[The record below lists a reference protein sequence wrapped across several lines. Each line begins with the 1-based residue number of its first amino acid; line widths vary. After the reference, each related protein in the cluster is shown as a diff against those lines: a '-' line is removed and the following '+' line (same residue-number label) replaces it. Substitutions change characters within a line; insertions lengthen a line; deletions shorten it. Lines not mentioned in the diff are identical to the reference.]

1 MCRECKHKGLK
12 SRTPVRKIAD
22 NAAGGNTLIV
32 PQKGRADH
40 GGKILI
46 RLVVQ
51 FQEYRVTYL

>member
-1 MCRECKHKGLK
+1 MCKECKHKALK
-12 SRTPVRKIAD
+12 SPTRVRKIVD
-22 NAAGGNTLIV
+22 NAAGENALIV

-40 GGKILI
+40 GGKIPI